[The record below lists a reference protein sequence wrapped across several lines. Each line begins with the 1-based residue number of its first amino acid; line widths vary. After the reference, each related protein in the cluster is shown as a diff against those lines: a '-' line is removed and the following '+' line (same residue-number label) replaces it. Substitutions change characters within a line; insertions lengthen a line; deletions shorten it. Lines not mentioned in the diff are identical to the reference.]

1 MNVAALLTLSLL
13 FVAVVAG
20 VYGVWSAITRRSEVR
35 DRLREIAGTGGVRGH
50 AETSGEWRATILK
63 AVEPVAK
70 LASPQTEEELTKFRQ
85 RFLHA
90 GIRSPSAPIV
100 FFATKAALAIGL
112 PMAAVFFA
120 NVAAIKV
127 SGQGAMLLLLL
138 IAAFGYYLP
147 NGVLANMTQRRQR
160 DLFEAFPDALDL
172 MIVCVEAGLSLDM
185 AIGRAATEIQL
196 RSPILSQELGMVGIE
211 LRMGA
216 SRERALRNFAART
229 GLDEISSFVAMMVQ
243 ADRFGTSIADS
254 LRVHADALRVR
265 RRQRAEE
272 AAAKLPLKL
281 LFPLIFCI
289 FPSLLIVLMGPAM
302 IQIYRVLLPAAA
314 GAGGG

>member
-1 MNVAALLTLSLL
+1 MPVETYVALALIFFAVTAAVFGVATVLTRQWELR
-13 FVAVVAG
+13 G
-20 VYGVWSAITRRSEVR
+20 
-35 DRLREIAGTGGVRGH
+35 RLRDVVGGRQPIASPG
-50 AETSGEWRATILK
+50 SGQWQSRMVK
-63 AVEPVAK
+63 AFEPVAK
-70 LASPQTEEELTKFRQ
+70 LATPKSEEELSKFRQ

-90 GIRSPSAPIV
+90 GFRHPAAPVV
-100 FFATKAALAIGL
+100 FFTAKAALAIGL
-112 PMAAVFFA
+112 PLLGLFLSNFFGL
-120 NVAAIKV
+120 KL
-127 SGQGAMLLLLL
+127 SGQLPLLLLL
-138 IAAFGYYLP
+138 VLAAIGYYLP
-147 NGVLANMTQRRQR
+147 NAIVSHLTEVRQR
-160 DLFEAFPDALDL
+160 KLFEAFPDALDL

-185 AIGRAATEIQL
+185 AIARAGSEMRL
-196 RSPILSQELGMVGIE
+196 RSPLLADELEFVGTE

-254 LRVHADALRVR
+254 LRVQADTLRTR

-289 FPSLLIVLMGPAM
+289 FPSLLVVLMGPAM
-302 IQIYRVLLPAAA
+302 IQIYRVMMPTMS
-314 GAGGG
+314 GGG